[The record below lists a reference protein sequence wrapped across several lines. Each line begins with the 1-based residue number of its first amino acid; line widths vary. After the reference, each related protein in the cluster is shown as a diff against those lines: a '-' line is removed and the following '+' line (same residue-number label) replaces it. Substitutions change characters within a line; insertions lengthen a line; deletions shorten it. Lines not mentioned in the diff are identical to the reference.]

1 MRNGPF
7 YVAED
12 AFWADPAARRQAVD
26 SDGEN
31 DAPVVIYD
39 SGVGGLSVARHFGQM
54 CPSRDLVYL
63 ADNGWF
69 PYGNKGEGALVRRV
83 HHLLDSLASQ
93 VMPAAILVACN
104 TASTAITDRL
114 VGDGS
119 IPVIGVLPPIAAAI
133 AQSRTGRIALLAT
146 PGTLSRRVVGDLI
159 ATHARP
165 GQVHCVGSLALVD
178 LAEQKMAGVLVGPH
192 QVSAAIDGQLP
203 AAVRAGI
210 DVVILGCTHFP
221 LLKTELMHAFPNA
234 RAWVDPARE
243 ASLATLARLPIRPA
257 ASGSAGTGKGSRGRV
272 SAGTGRRSLFLTS
285 DHNGRRLREVFAA
298 RGFGSV
304 SAIPWQTEAA

>member
-12 AFWADPAARRQAVD
+12 AFWADAAARRRAVD
-26 SDGEN
+26 GDGN
-31 DAPVVIYD
+31 DDAPVVIYD
-39 SGVGGLSVARHFGQM
+39 SGVGGLSVARHFGRM

-83 HHLLDSLASQ
+83 HHLLDSLANQ

-119 IPVIGVLPPIAAAI
+119 VPVIGVLPPIAAAI

-159 ATHARP
+159 AAHARP
-165 GQVHCVGSLALVD
+165 GQVRCVGSLALVD
-178 LAEQKMAGVLVGPH
+178 LAERKMAGVPVAPH
-192 QVSAAIDGQLP
+192 QLFEAIEGQLP
-203 AAVRAGI
+203 AAARAEI

-221 LLKTELMHAFPNA
+221 LLKSELMPVFPNA

-243 ASLATLARLPIRPA
+243 ASRATMARLPVPSA
-257 ASGSAGTGKGSRGRV
+257 AGGSVHGSRGRRV
-272 SAGTGRRSLFLTS
+272 AGTGRRSLFLTS
-285 DHNGRRLREVFAA
+285 DHNGPRLREVFAA
-298 RGFGSV
+298 RGFGSLPT
-304 SAIPWQTEAA
+304 IPWQTEAA